1 MKLGAAIAEI
11 MKREGIEILCGYPV
25 NHLIEYAANA
35 DIRPVMVRQERIG
48 VHMADAISRVT
59 SGQSIGAFCM
69 QHGPGAENAMGGV
82 AQCYGELVPVLVL
95 PMGYARR
102 LANIDPNF
110 NSSQAM
116 KAFSK
121 SSEPINIAA
130 EVCNI
135 FRRAFTKLK
144 NGRGGPVIVEIPA
157 DMWNEEVAEPLNYT
171 PVLRTRYGADP
182 VHVKEAAALLVAAKR
197 PVIYAGQGVHYA
209 KAWPQLRRL
218 AERLAIPVTTSLGG
232 KSSFP
237 ETHPLSLGSGG
248 LAVPRAVPKFLG
260 EADVIF
266 GIGCSF
272 TETSFGI
279 AMPKGKT
286 IIHSTL
292 DPNHLNKDVEAKIG
306 LVGDAGLVLDALLE
320 QIGKSVTSDRDATA
334 VAAEIAA
341 SHKEWL
347 AKWMPKLTHND
358 APLNPY
364 RVLWDL
370 QHTVDIN
377 NTIITHDAGSP
388 RDQLSPFWKS
398 VEPLSYIGWGKTTQ
412 LGYGLGLAMGAKL
425 AKPDKLCINVWGD
438 AAIGFTGMD
447 FETAVRERI
456 PIMSILF
463 EQFLD
468 GDRTEGDA
476 DLDREIPLHRHFR
489 RLRGDGARLR
499 WLWRAGDQAGRH
511 HPRHPARHCEDQGRH
526 PGAAGVHYQQGNR
539 GIAAGDVNSSN
550 RKPITDAARYDPGD
564 WPRQPEKPR
573 APRIVSAD
581 VRADDRRRRRQC
593 HFQYRQ
599 HSRRRAAAGCRRA
612 GGNPDYR
619 LPGRRL

>member
-11 MKREGIEILCGYPV
+11 MKREGIEILTGYPV
-25 NHLIEYAANA
+25 NHLIEFAATA

-48 VHMADAISRVT
+48 LHMADAISRVT
-59 SGQSIGAFCM
+59 SGRKIGAFCM

-82 AQCYGELVPVLVL
+82 AQCFGESVPVLVL

-102 LANIDPNF
+102 LSHVEPNF

-116 KAFSK
+116 RPFAK
-121 SSEPINIAA
+121 SAEPIILAS

-135 FRRAFTKLK
+135 FRRAFTRLK
-144 NGRGGPVIVEIPA
+144 NGRGGPVIVEIPS
-157 DMWNEEVAEPLNYT
+157 DMWNEEVPEPLNYT

-182 VHVKEAAALLVAAKR
+182 VHVKEAAALLVEAKR
-197 PVIYAGQGVHYA
+197 PVIYAGQGVLYA
-209 KAWPQLRRL
+209 RAWPQLKRL

-248 LAVPRAVPKFLG
+248 LAVPRAVPTFLK

-286 IIHSTL
+286 IIHATL
-292 DPNHLNKDVEAKIG
+292 DPNHLNKDVEAAIG
-306 LVGDAGLVLDALLE
+306 LVGDAGLVLDALLAE
-320 QIGKSVTSDRDATA
+320 IEMRVTSDRDASS
-334 VAAEIAA
+334 VATEIAA
-341 SHKEWL
+341 INEPWL
-347 AKWMPKLTHND
+347 EKWLPKLTSND

-370 QHTVDIN
+370 QRTVDIE

-388 RDQLSPFWKS
+388 RDQLSPFWKAAT
-398 VEPLSYIGWGKTTQ
+398 PLSYLGWGKTTQ

-425 AKPDKLCINVWGD
+425 ACPDKLCINVWGD

-456 PIMSILF
+456 PIMSILLNNF
-463 EQFLD
+463 SMAIELKVMPVSTEKYRSTD
-468 GDRTEGDA
+468 ISGDYAAMASAFGGYGERITKPED
-476 DLDREIPLHRHFR
+476 IV
-489 RLRGDGARLR
+489 
-499 WLWRAGDQAGRH
+499 
-511 HPRHPARHCEDQGRH
+511 PAIR
-526 PGAAGVHYQQGNR
+526 R
-539 GIAAGDVNSSN
+539 GIEKTGEGIPVLLEF
-550 RKPITDAARYDPGD
+550 ITSKETEVSRPGT
-564 WPRQPEKPR
+564 
-573 APRIVSAD
+573 
-581 VRADDRRRRRQC
+581 
-593 HFQYRQ
+593 
-599 HSRRRAAAGCRRA
+599 
-612 GGNPDYR
+612 
-619 LPGRRL
+619 